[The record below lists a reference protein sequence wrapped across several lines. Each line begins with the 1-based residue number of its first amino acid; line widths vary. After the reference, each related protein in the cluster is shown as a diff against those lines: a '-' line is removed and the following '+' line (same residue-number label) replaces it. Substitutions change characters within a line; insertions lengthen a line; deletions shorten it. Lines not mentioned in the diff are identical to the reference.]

1 MFNVAIFKLKDI
13 TKYLVGTLLLVI
25 MIVLFAR
32 FFDLKKEN
40 KLKLL
45 IPQSKLCLQS
55 INSQIPAI
63 NSIKEKEENK
73 EENKNKNYLKI
84 AIRDRNISNK

>member
-40 KLKLL
+40 KIKLL
-45 IPQSKLCLQS
+45 IPQTVFT
-55 INSQIPAI
+55 IN
-63 NSIKEKEENK
+63 K
-73 EENKNKNYLKI
+73 
-84 AIRDRNISNK
+84 

>member
-40 KLKLL
+40 KINQK
-45 IPQSKLCLQS
+45 IINNKNEYTIK
-55 INSQIPAI
+55 INS
-63 NSIKEKEENK
+63 
-73 EENKNKNYLKI
+73 KN
-84 AIRDRNISNK
+84 